1 MDWSVHCTGAWREAS
16 SGETK
21 RVRSQKATGT
31 VARTLASPWGG
42 WEQRNICVPKLT
54 VAAVWPGTRV
64 GERGGTRSSPESR
77 RHAGTRG
84 GSSREMET

>member
-31 VARTLASPWGG
+31 VARTLASPWGS